1 MWLSNDS
8 YKNWVAPDMMDPHR
22 ATCKPCGKTFNIA
35 AMGESALKSH
45 MKSAKH
51 SGVMKAAA
59 GSAVLNYLAPR
70 TDERHAST
78 SERPTHAVSSQAMD
92 LEGACKTYE
101 MVTDAEILWTLKLA
115 CYNINV
121 RAVSD
126 LQDGLQLLKLLS
138 TVNPSASIDN
148 FNPGKTFSSIKKQL
162 CGHHACLRARFLF
175 LGVANKSKCNVHFAI
190 TTILALSVL
199 ALQATSCSPTIEVAP
214 LKLRKTAQCCIID
227 FIEIVSASDDVLDNL
242 AAYLKASYVEHLSS
256 AKVKRRKN
264 ESFTTRL
271 SEAPTP
277 NKRNSISPQ
286 QQILVAAKSD
296 LEREI
301 AAVKKERDDLTASLS
316 SQQST
321 KSGAVNKVAEQ
332 RRK

>member
-1 MWLSNDS
+1 
-8 YKNWVAPDMMDPHR
+8 MD
-22 ATCKPCGKTFNIA
+22 KQQ
-35 AMGESALKSH
+35 
-45 MKSAKH
+45 
-51 SGVMKAAA
+51 
-59 GSAVLNYLAPR
+59 
-70 TDERHAST
+70 
-78 SERPTHAVSSQAMD
+78 SS
-92 LEGACKTYE
+92 
-101 MVTDAEILWTLKLA
+101 LA

-321 KSGAVNKVAEQ
+321 KRLKTGPNAVCVSKSSSIHCKRTVT
-332 RRK
+332 RLLKSSRKSWMWNLIPSRWRSPLGSRMLRQSWRKRKLQLLGSLISIQGSLNAIAFHS